1 VRGHLPMATTEPRP
15 ERKQRA
21 LAEAD
26 LLTALATIAA
36 TEDDLQR
43 ILQAALEYLR
53 DVIAFTGSSI
63 ALVEGDDLIIQA
75 ADGPFAASALG
86 YRLPRNTGVS
96 WQVIDSGQP
105 FVCNN
110 LHASDLRASGEFQS
124 YLAVPLTLRGRNVGL
139 LEIDS
144 TEANA
149 FTEADTALL
158 QKVATLLGGPM
169 ALARQVRD
177 LQVEIA
183 EHKRTEQRLAV
194 QYGITA
200 LLADAQSFPQVAPS
214 ILQTV
219 ASLLGWDLGC
229 VWCIDRE
236 QQVLR
241 CSTTWLADTIVAPEF
256 EAQTR
261 QLAAARGVDLPGRV
275 WNSARPLWIANL
287 LNDPALPRRSSATQ
301 AGLSSGFA
309 FPICGNNE
317 LFGAFEF
324 WSRQARA
331 TDEELLKTAAGLG
344 RQIGQFIDRKRAERA
359 RNESEK
365 HRSAILGTAL
375 DGVVGIDHN
384 GRITEFNPAA
394 ERMFGYRRD
403 EALGQ
408 EMIEL
413 ILPPDRNLPESQHF
427 KHDLT
432 TGKGYILGKRFE
444 TRAVRAD
451 GSEFP
456 VELAITGVPTD
467 GPPRFTG
474 FIRDITERKRAEEA
488 QRFLAESSRVL
499 ASSLDYEPTLQS
511 VAHLTIPFL
520 ADWCIVDLLQDD
532 GSVRLTAVAHVEPWK
547 ETLVHELREQYP
559 PNHDEQHTIWHVLR
573 SGHAIIDPIISQE
586 QLAARAKDAQHL
598 ALLNA
603 MLLRSQM
610 VVPLVAR
617 GRILGT
623 ISLISAQPGRYSP
636 DDLALVEDLGHRAAL
651 AIDNARLYGEAQAAI
666 EIRNEFL
673 SIASHELKTPLTTLL
688 GHTQGLQRRL
698 LRDNLLSER
707 DQRAMQ
713 VIEQQALRLNK
724 QIDTLLNLSR
734 IELGQ
739 FSLEQQTIDLA
750 ALARQIATELEPTLE
765 RHTLESDI
773 PETPLLISGDPARL
787 EQVLQNLLQ
796 NAIKYSPNGGTV
808 SLSIAQHNDRA
819 LITVSD
825 QGVGIPESARPYL
838 FQRFY
843 RASNVTGRNMSGMG
857 IGLYLVHLIVTL
869 HHGTIEYRSA
879 EDQGSTFIVRLPVRG
894 HG

>member
-1 VRGHLPMATTEPRP
+1 MATTHPGSDRQ
-15 ERKQRA
+15 QRA
-21 LAEAD
+21 IAEAD
-26 LLTALATIAA
+26 LLAAIASVAA
-36 TEDDLQR
+36 TEEDLQQ
-43 ILQAALEYLR
+43 ILQAALAYLR

-63 ALVEGDDLIIQA
+63 ALVEDDQLIIQA

-86 YRLPRNTGVS
+86 FRMPRNNGPS

-110 LHASDLRASGEFQS
+110 LHASNHRASDDFQS
-124 YLAVPLTLRGRNVGL
+124 YLAVPLTWRGRSVGL

-144 TEANA
+144 TEAEA
-149 FTEADTALL
+149 FTEADVALL
-158 QKVATLLGGPM
+158 QKVAALLGGPM

-183 EHKRTEQRLAV
+183 ERKRTEQRLAV
-194 QYGITA
+194 QYGMTT
-200 LLADAQSFPQVAPS
+200 LLAEAQSFPQVAPE
-214 ILQTV
+214 ILDTIGT
-219 ASLLGWDLGC
+219 LLRWELGC

-241 CSTTWLADTIVAPEF
+241 CSASWIVPSLAAPEF
-256 EAQTR
+256 AAQTR
-261 QLAAARGVDLPGRV
+261 RMAVARGVDLPGRV
-275 WNSARPLWIANL
+275 WSSGQPRWIANL
-287 LNDPALPRRSSATQ
+287 LDDPTLPRCSAAAQ
-301 AGLSSGFA
+301 AGLHSAFA
-309 FPICGNNE
+309 FPICGNDE

-324 WSRQARA
+324 WSREPRPI
-331 TDEELLKTAAGLG
+331 DEELLKTAAGLG

-365 HRSAILGTAL
+365 HRSAMLGTAL
-375 DGVVGIDHN
+375 DGVIGIDHS

-394 ERMFGYRRD
+394 ERMFGYRRA

-408 EMIEL
+408 EMVEL
-413 ILPPDRNLPESQHF
+413 ILPPDLSRPESQSF
-427 KHDLT
+427 KRYLT
-432 TGKGYILGKRFE
+432 TGEGYILGRRFE
-444 TRAVRAD
+444 TTAVRAD
-451 GSEFP
+451 GTVFP
-456 VELAITGVPTD
+456 VELAITGVSTD

-474 FIRDITERKRAEEA
+474 FVRDITERKRAEEA
-488 QRFLAESSRVL
+488 QRFLAESSNVL

-520 ADWCIVDLLQDD
+520 ADWCLVDLLQDD

-547 ETLVHELREQYP
+547 ESLVRELREQYP
-559 PNHDEQHTIWHVLR
+559 PNHDERHTIWRVLR
-573 SGHAIIDPIISQE
+573 GGHAIIDSEISDE
-586 QLAARAKDAQHL
+586 QLAARAKDPRHL
-598 ALLNA
+598 ALLQA
-603 MLLRSQM
+603 MLLRSQI
-610 VVPLVAR
+610 VVPLIAR
-617 GRILGT
+617 GRTLGA
-623 ISLISAQPGRYSP
+623 ISLISSQPGRYSA
-636 DDLALVEDLGHRAAL
+636 DDLALAEDLGYRAAL
-651 AIDNARLYGEAQAAI
+651 AIDNARLYREAQAAI

-698 LRDNLLSER
+698 LREKLLNER

-724 QIDTLLNLSR
+724 QIDTLLSLSR

-739 FSLEQQTIDLA
+739 FSLEYQPLDLA
-750 ALARQIATELEPTLE
+750 ALARRIVTELEPTLE
-765 RHTLESDI
+765 RHTLEADI
-773 PETPLLISGDPARL
+773 PEGSLLISGDPARL

-808 SLSIAQHNDRA
+808 SLGLARQDDLA
-819 LITVSD
+819 LISVSD

-843 RASNVTGRNMSGMG
+843 RAHNVTGRNMSGMG

-869 HHGTIEYRSA
+869 HHGTVEYRSA
-879 EDQGSTFIVRLPVRG
+879 ENQGSTFIVRLPIQAQL
-894 HG
+894 